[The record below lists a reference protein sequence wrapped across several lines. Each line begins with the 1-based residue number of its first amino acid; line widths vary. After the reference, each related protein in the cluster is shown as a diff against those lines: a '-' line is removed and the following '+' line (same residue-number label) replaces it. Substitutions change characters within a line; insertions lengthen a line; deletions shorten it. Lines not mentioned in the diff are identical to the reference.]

1 MVRVRKLGGY
11 KATLEDNEIQYWEE
25 AIKEI
30 EDCKTYADFR
40 IAMEQHKDLIT
51 FTPDDVLDQR
61 MYEIWIDHQNNKQSE
76 ERFWDIA
83 NEEICNCHDVNHF
96 VKTMMKHKDLIT
108 SVPVDEDRDTW
119 IEDSLREG
127 WDNKWSKYQHEAIE
141 EGREY
146 DYDY

>member
-1 MVRVRKLGGY
+1 MVRVRELGGY
-11 KATLEDNEIQYWEE
+11 KGSLQDKEIEYWEE

-51 FTPDDVLDQR
+51 FTPDDVLDQQ
-61 MYEIWIDHQNNKQSE
+61 MYEIWDDHQKKVKARD
-76 ERFWDIA
+76 RFWDIA

-96 VKTMMKHKDLIT
+96 VETMMKHKHLIT
-108 SVPVDEDRDTW
+108 SLDDEASDKW
-119 IEDSLREG
+119 IEDSLRDG
-127 WDNKWSKYQHEAIE
+127 WDNKWSKYYYEAVE

-146 DYDY
+146 DYDH